1 MTPSPTY
8 AATLTPIATIGSDRQ
23 DVGSI
28 TPEQFPYSA
37 KMATR
42 VYEGVTIAAI
52 LLLLGSLW
60 VF

>member
-1 MTPSPTY
+1 MTPSPAY
-8 AATLTPIATIGSDRQ
+8 SSTLTPIAAPGPDQQATGQ
-23 DVGSI
+23 I

-37 KMATR
+37 KVATR